1 MELNDVIKELKEL
14 KARVSE
20 LENRIT
26 KEEVPDISGLDWVKY
41 VAANKYGDILGFDDI
56 PIKGLMFWFP
66 QKDGRL
72 ESITEKQALA
82 LCGRVPQWLDKP
94 IQVVDKSVDKQS
106 LVWANW
112 IATDEIGEIWAYA
125 DRPIR
130 DIKSW
135 KTWVSFDAY
144 MEHITPEQAIALCG
158 RLPQWSDDEPTPVK
172 R

>member
-1 MELNDVIKELKEL
+1 MELNDVIKELEEL
-14 KARVSE
+14 KTRVSE

-26 KEEVPDISGLDWVKY
+26 KEEVPDILD
-41 VAANKYGDILGFDDI
+41 
-56 PIKGLMFWFP
+56 
-66 QKDGRL
+66 
-72 ESITEKQALA
+72 
-82 LCGRVPQWLDKP
+82 
-94 IQVVDKSVDKQS
+94 
-106 LVWANW
+106 WANW
-112 IATDEIGEIWAYA
+112 VATDEIGEIWAYT

-130 DIKSW
+130 DIKSR